1 MSFFFLTFK
10 LGPFQIHSQL
20 KESIHL
26 SIHMPTGNPIVK
38 EKLYCLVTL
47 NRLTIRV
54 SLKELL
60 DGTGRILQRGSASNF
75 ADNKILIWV
84 GAPWLTRL
92 ATERDWFPITKKQGA
107 Q

>member
-1 MSFFFLTFK
+1 MRKLETGELLSVGNGLGDRYLLVVKQLINIFFFLTFK

-47 NRLTIRV
+47 DRLTIWV
-54 SLKELL
+54 A
-60 DGTGRILQRGSASNF
+60 RIYVGLQ
-75 ADNKILIWV
+75 
-84 GAPWLTRL
+84 
-92 ATERDWFPITKKQGA
+92 EKQA
-107 Q
+107 I